1 MFDFFVSLCL
11 HFICA
16 TFYVWTNIFAYCD
29 TCRIPFCNSFQINR
43 FLSFEWVS
51 GIIILGSKSTAVFL
65 KFLLCV
71 CAWTHVGIHVSTPKR
86 GLCTCPY
93 TLQGSNCCLISS
105 SLAAADAAGG
115 PNRPMQGAFMA
126 APNWSSTMG
135 LDTCSCRWR
144 Q

>member
-71 CAWTHVGIHVSTPKR
+71 CVCMDTRWYTCVYTQAWPVYVSIHATGLQLLFNFQFPGSSRCCWRPQQTNAGRIHGCPK
-86 GLCTCPY
+86 LE
-93 TLQGSNCCLISS
+93 LDN
-105 SLAAADAAGG
+105 
-115 PNRPMQGAFMA
+115 GA
-126 APNWSSTMG
+126 
-135 LDTCSCRWR
+135 
-144 Q
+144 